1 MRAINLLPPDQ
12 RAGRK
17 VAVSRSKMLMV
28 AGAVLVVGLGYYTW
42 NVKQQV
48 SQVRTDAA
56 AAEAERS
63 DIQAQIATLNASAK
77 SATDLQRYQGIVSG
91 IASARTD
98 WDRVIRDIALV
109 IPRQAWLTTLRVETP
124 KTAAGTAGAADAAAA
139 NTTGTALQVPTGV
152 HIEGYT
158 YSHDQVAY
166 VLARLSAVRGLGEPH
181 LASSNPTQLGSRKV
195 VKFTID
201 ASVDQRAQDRPEFT
215 TDISAGA
222 TPAGG

>member
-17 VAVSRSKMLMV
+17 VSISRSKLLV
-28 AGAVLVVGLGYYTW
+28 LGGAVLALGLGYHTW

-48 SQVRTDAA
+48 SQAATAA
-56 AAEAERS
+56 AAAQSERS
-63 DIQAQIATLNASAK
+63 AAEAKIATINASAK
-77 SATDLQRYQGIVSG
+77 SETDLQRFQGIVSG
-91 IASARTD
+91 IAAARTD

-109 IPRQAWLTTLRVETP
+109 VPRQAWLTALRVETP
-124 KTAAGTAGAADAAAA
+124 KTAVSSTTAAAAAPTPAGTAIA
-139 NTTGTALQVPTGV
+139 VPTGV

-158 YSHDQVAY
+158 YSNAQVAY
-166 VLARLSAVRGLGEPH
+166 VLARLSAVRGIGEPH
-181 LASSNPTQLGSRKV
+181 LSSSSPTQIGNRKV

-201 ASVDQRAQDRPEFT
+201 AAVDKRAQDRPEFT
-215 TDISAGA
+215 TDTSAGT

>member
-1 MRAINLLPPDQ
+1 MRAINLLPPSQ

-17 VAVSRSKMLMV
+17 VSVSRSKLLVGAV
-28 AGAVLVVGLGYYTW
+28 AGLVLGLGYYTW

-48 SQVRTDAA
+48 SQVTSAA
-56 AAEAERS
+56 ASAQSERS
-63 DIQAQIATLNASAK
+63 SLQAKIATLNASAK
-77 SATDLQRYQGIVSG
+77 SETDLQRFQGIVSG
-91 IASARTD
+91 IAGARTD

-109 IPRQAWLTTLRVETP
+109 VPRQAWLTALRVETP
-124 KTAAGTAGAADAAAA
+124 KTAAGSTAPAAAGAT
-139 NTTGTALQVPTGV
+139 TTGTAIALPTGV

-158 YSHDQVAY
+158 YSNAQVAY

-181 LASSNPTQLGSRKV
+181 LASSNPSQIGNRKV

-201 ASVDQRAQDRPEFT
+201 AAVDQRAQDRPEFT
-215 TDISAGA
+215 TDTSAGT